1 MFLSHLKSKIFL
13 IIFLLFSFNCKSKND
28 SINYIGTIV
37 LESNQIIS
45 FSLKIKEKK
54 GIVSGLSITN
64 INQKDETISKITGV
78 YFKKEKNTID

>member
-1 MFLSHLKSKIFL
+1 MIKKIDIFGIS
-13 IIFLLFSFNCKSKND
+13 IIFLVLILILLNSNQIKISND

-64 INQKDETISKITGV
+64 INQKDETISNV
-78 YFKKEKNTID
+78 LPL